1 MKLKRENILG
11 VEISAINME
20 QALEYCSEV
29 IIRDEKSYICVAP
42 AHSIMDCVADGDLRR
57 IFNRSGLT
65 TPDGMSV
72 VWILKLRGNKFVSRV
87 YGPDLLLS
95 LCKRSESIGWSHYFY
110 GSTKEVLESLT
121 TNLEELYKE
130 LKIVGTY
137 SPEFTE
143 NQIVESDDMVAKIN
157 QVKPDIIWVSLGSPK
172 QDYWMHNHRERL
184 DAPLIIGVGAAF
196 DFVAGSKRQAPI
208 WIQKIGLEWLF
219 RFLNEPKRLWKR
231 YRQYPRF
238 VLMVL
243 LEMIG
248 IRVVRV

>member
-1 MKLKRENILG
+1 MKFKRVNILG

-20 QALEYCSEV
+20 QALDYCSEA
-29 IIRDEKSYICVAP
+29 IKRDKKSYICVAP
-42 AHSIMDCVADGDLRR
+42 AHSIMDCVADGDLRK

-72 VWILKLRGNKFVSRV
+72 VWILKLRGNKSVSRV

-95 LCKRSESIGWSHYFY
+95 LCKRSESLGWSQYFY
-110 GSTKEVLESLT
+110 GSTNEVLESLR
-121 TNLEELYKE
+121 TNLEKWYKE
-130 LKIVGTY
+130 LNIVGTY
-137 SPEFTE
+137 SPEFKE
-143 NQIVESDDMVAKIN
+143 NHIIESNDMVAKIN
-157 QVKPDIIWVSLGSPK
+157 QLKPDIIWVGLGSPK

-184 DAPLIIGVGAAF
+184 NAPLIIGVGAAF

-243 LEMIG
+243 LELIG